1 MNTIMRRRVDEQSTG
16 PRHRVIDPL
25 NKQTDLKE
33 LHVRALCEEAAS
45 TKSTHAFSFTAADEN
60 ISVESLNSRHS
71 SVQSAASVQ
80 PV

>member
-33 LHVRALCEEAAS
+33 LMSERSARRRLPQNQHTS
-45 TKSTHAFSFTAADEN
+45 FSFTAADEN

>member
-1 MNTIMRRRVDEQSTG
+1 MSERSARRRLQQNQHTS
-16 PRHRVIDPL
+16 
-25 NKQTDLKE
+25 
-33 LHVRALCEEAAS
+33 
-45 TKSTHAFSFTAADEN
+45 FSFTAADEN